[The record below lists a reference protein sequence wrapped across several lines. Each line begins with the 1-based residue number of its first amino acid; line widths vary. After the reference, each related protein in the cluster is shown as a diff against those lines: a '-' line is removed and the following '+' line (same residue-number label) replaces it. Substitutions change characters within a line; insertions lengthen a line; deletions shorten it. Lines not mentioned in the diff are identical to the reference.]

1 MLDADKKQQ
10 ILTLRAKGKSYASI
24 AAELSIAKQTA
35 IDYCKD
41 NEETIATLKALELE
55 TLYES
60 HHINKE
66 ARIEALSTLKDK
78 LREEIDRRDL
88 ADIPTDKLI
97 TLYLNT
103 TAAIKDEAIE
113 PNFQSS
119 KEQER
124 DKQERETLDR
134 LTQF

>member
-78 LREEIDRRDL
+78 LRKEIDRRDL
-88 ADIPTDKLI
+88 ADISTDKLI

>member
-24 AAELSIAKQTA
+24 ATEVGIAKQTA
-35 IDYCKD
+35 IDYCKE

-78 LREEIDRRDL
+78 LRQEIDRRDL

-124 DKQERETLDR
+124 DRQERETLDR

>member
-1 MLDADKKQQ
+1 MIDADKKQE
-10 ILTLRAKGKSYASI
+10 ILTLRAKGKSFATI
-24 AAELSIAKQTA
+24 AAELRIAKQTA

-41 NEETIATLKALELE
+41 NEEAIATLKALELE

-60 HHINKE
+60 HHLNKE

-78 LREEIDRRDL
+78 LRTEIDRRDL
-88 ADIPTDKLI
+88 ADVSTDKLI

-103 TAAIKDEAIE
+103 SAAIKEEAIE

-124 DKQERETLDR
+124 DRQEREALDR
-134 LTQF
+134 LTQW

>member
-1 MLDADKKQQ
+1 MLDADKKQK

-103 TAAIKDEAIE
+103 TADIKDEAIE

-124 DKQERETLDR
+124 DKQERDTLDR

>member
-1 MLDADKKQQ
+1 MIDADKKQQ

-24 AAELSIAKQTA
+24 AAELSIGKQTA
-35 IDYCKD
+35 IDCCKD
-41 NEETIATLKALELE
+41 NEETIATLKAMELE

-78 LREEIDRRDL
+78 LRQEIDNRDL

-103 TAAIKDEAIE
+103 TAALKDEAIE
-113 PNFQSS
+113 PNFLSS
-119 KEQER
+119 MEQER

>member
-1 MLDADKKQQ
+1 MLDADKKQK

-103 TAAIKDEAIE
+103 TADIKDEAIE

-124 DKQERETLDR
+124 DTLDR